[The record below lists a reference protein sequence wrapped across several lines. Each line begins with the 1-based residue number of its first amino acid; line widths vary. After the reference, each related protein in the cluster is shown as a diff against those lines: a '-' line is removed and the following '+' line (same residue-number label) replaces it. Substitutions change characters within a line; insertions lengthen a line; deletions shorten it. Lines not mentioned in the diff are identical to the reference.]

1 MRTEQKLILAV
12 GVLAGGF
19 ALSLPFRREA
29 PSALSPKPTQAGF
42 SRDLNL
48 TLRRDSVAPES
59 NQLTPGRPSLPP
71 LARITAIPDEE
82 RTAAQKKKPVPAPTS
97 PSGDNMKTDTT
108 KTDATHP
115 ATTKVETTQAEAP
128 GEASPPPAQVP
139 LRPLGHIRSLKPL

>member
-29 PSALSPKPTQAGF
+29 PSASPTKTTQPGF

-48 TLRRDSVAPES
+48 TLRRDSVASDS
-59 NQLTPGRPSLPP
+59 NQPAIGRPSLPP

-82 RTAAQKKKPVPAPTS
+82 RTAAQKKKTVPAPTP
-97 PSGDNMKTDTT
+97 PSACT
-108 KTDATHP
+108 
-115 ATTKVETTQAEAP
+115 E
-128 GEASPPPAQVP
+128 
-139 LRPLGHIRSLKPL
+139 I